1 MYEWKKHAS
10 YAFQFFNP
18 FILQFFFVSLHSKK
32 LSITTQMNLYV
43 RYFDHEYLAKS
54 VDDAINF
61 LRSIEE
67 IKLES
72 NAGSRIATFLSSSN
86 IYPFRLKVSYSN
98 YVLFLKTEAETLEQF
113 KEEEVMRKEQKM
125 ERVAS
130 MAERKKSIMDA
141 LNEENIGWWE
151 AGLTFKRVLIIPETG
166 KCKYVD
172 TPFRVRLRAFSA
184 MDAYNRIIEHLK
196 NRPEIDPRSQFPSA
210 KSDKFEYQFIGEEYE
225 MESDAEKAAEE
236 LAPEASVQ

>member
-1 MYEWKKHAS
+1 MTTWKVLSLGKIQI
-10 YAFQFFNP
+10 YLFFH
-18 FILQFFFVSLHSKK
+18 SLNRIFALEKTK
-32 LSITTQMNLYV
+32 QTTQMNLYV

-54 VDDAINF
+54 VEDAIEF

-72 NAGSRIATFLSSSN
+72 NAASRITTFLSSSN

-113 KEEEVMRKEQKM
+113 KEEEAMRKEQKM
-125 ERVAS
+125 ERVVT
-130 MAERKKSIMDA
+130 MAERKKSILDA

-210 KSDKFEYQFIGEEYE
+210 KSEKFEYQFIGEEVGTGDD
-225 MESDAEKAAEE
+225 DAETSEE
-236 LAPEASVQ
+236 PATEE